1 MARERIQFHGLPA
14 RICWVG
20 LGDRHR
26 LGLAFNEMVASGEV
40 KAPVV
45 IGRDHLDSG
54 SVASPN
60 RETEAMR
67 DGSDAVSDWP
77 PLNGLLNTASGATWV
92 SLHHGG
98 GVGMAYSQHAGMVI
112 VADGARSSRPARAGA
127 VERSRQRGHAPR
139 RCGLSDRHELC
150 GGDGSRS
157 SRPTSLNIPATTVGR
172 PLSRSI
178 AFTVPLSDSGHGTS
192 LCPQVRYIPQASRSS
207 RPIANAQMLRGV
219 SDPKRNQ
226 TSCYGGA
233 FEKKLPAMRGA
244 SPQCVID
251 RRGAG
256 GGLKLQRSSNLTDI
270 TCRSRILTHRSRV
283 LGSSMMRSVVL
294 LSAAAVMTTPA
305 MAQDPEPA
313 TDEQAAAEVEIVVT
327 GSRIARKDYLA
338 NSPIVTL
345 TQEDI
350 KATGSTNIETL
361 INELPQFTPLGSA
374 SSNSPNV
381 AGQAQV
387 QLRGLGA
394 IRTLVLL
401 NGRRVVSSSASSVVD
416 LNVFP
421 TALISNV
428 ETITGGASS
437 TYGSDAVAGVLNF
450 QLNKKFDGVL
460 IDAQA
465 GISDRG
471 DAASQAVSLTVGQ
484 DIAAGRGNVV
494 LSLGYSNRDSVLNA
508 AREFSLI
515 GGFAGTSPL
524 GSTVFDATNLPS
536 AAAVSAAVPGAARGN
551 TFGFNNDGTLF
562 AYQGARDYLSPGG
575 VGYDGFRTPG
585 PLQQS
590 DFAYA
595 TADRNYMI
603 IPQQR
608 YNLYAATN
616 YEISPFAEVYTDFLF
631 SQYEANNQ
639 LASNPATGP
648 TTGFRIPAANP
659 FIPAELRAVLNSRS
673 NPAGSF
679 RLDKRFNELGPR
691 RQNEKYDVYQITAG
705 LRGRVPSV
713 GDWTYDAYLSY
724 GRVDNSTTYTGYLSR
739 SATQLLLDAPDGGVS
754 LCEGGFNPFG
764 EKPLSGSCIAYV
776 SRVPTNSTTND
787 QLVAELN
794 LQGGLFSLPAGE
806 VRAAVGATY
815 REQNYTFV
823 PDPMALAT
831 FTLNGVTGPEL
842 AGLSSQPLSG
852 SDKVRE
858 VYGELLIPLLRDIPL
873 IRSLET
879 NLGYRIS
886 DYDTIGSVS
895 TYKADLSWE
904 IFDGLRVRGGIQR
917 AVRAPSLGELFAAQ
931 SLSFP
936 NIGVPV
942 SSAGVRQFSG
952 DPCDIR
958 GAYRA
963 PSSAN
968 ASQVRALCVAQG
980 VPGQVVDAYTFSN
993 SQVSGLTG
1001 GNPSLK
1007 EETADSFTI
1016 GATLRSPFSSPW
1028 LSGLSASIDYYDI
1041 KIEQVVGTLATTEQ
1055 LRRCFN
1061 ENGTSN
1067 PTYDPNNFFC
1077 QLFSRDPNSGQIT
1090 GTLETNA
1097 NLGTLKT
1104 SGIDFQVDWALTL
1117 ADVGAPNW
1125 GSFAFN
1131 FVGTKL
1137 EEWKRQDIP
1146 GGNFTD
1152 RMGTISNAFGLTL
1165 PEWKFLSAL
1174 NWNYDPLTVGLRWR
1188 YVGSVENFNN
1198 REQVLGAVN
1207 YFDLNTSVKVN
1218 ERMTLRAGVNNL
1230 TDAQPPVYSPSIAA
1244 NTDPSTYDLVGRRYY
1259 VGITAR
1265 F

>member
-1 MARERIQFHGLPA
+1 MA
-14 RICWVG
+14 V
-20 LGDRHR
+20 
-26 LGLAFNEMVASGEV
+26 
-40 KAPVV
+40 
-45 IGRDHLDSG
+45 
-54 SVASPN
+54 
-60 RETEAMR
+60 
-67 DGSDAVSDWP
+67 
-77 PLNGLLNTASGATWV
+77 
-92 SLHHGG
+92 
-98 GVGMAYSQHAGMVI
+98 
-112 VADGARSSRPARAGA
+112 
-127 VERSRQRGHAPR
+127 
-139 RCGLSDRHELC
+139 
-150 GGDGSRS
+150 
-157 SRPTSLNIPATTVGR
+157 
-172 PLSRSI
+172 
-178 AFTVPLSDSGHGTS
+178 
-192 LCPQVRYIPQASRSS
+192 
-207 RPIANAQMLRGV
+207 
-219 SDPKRNQ
+219 
-226 TSCYGGA
+226 
-233 FEKKLPAMRGA
+233 
-244 SPQCVID
+244 
-251 RRGAG
+251 
-256 GGLKLQRSSNLTDI
+256 I
-270 TCRSRILTHRSRV
+270 TCRSRILTYRSRI
-283 LGSSMMRSVVL
+283 LGASMLRGAAL
-294 LSAAAVMTTPA
+294 LSAAALVTAPA
-305 MAQDPEPA
+305 VAQDGAPEADPQ
-313 TDEQAAAEVEIVVT
+313 TSAEAEGIVVT

-338 NSPIVTL
+338 NSPIVTV

-416 LNVFP
+416 LNLFP

-450 QLNKKFDGVL
+450 QLNRKFEGVQL
-460 IDAQA
+460 DAQS

-471 DAASQAVSLTVGQ
+471 DAASQGVSLTVGR

-494 LSLGYSNRDSVLNA
+494 LSLGYSNRESVLNA
-508 AREFSLI
+508 ARDFSLI

-524 GSTVFDATNLPS
+524 GSTVFDANNLPS
-536 AAAVSAAVPGAARGN
+536 VAAVSAAVPGAVRGN
-551 TFGFNNDGTLF
+551 TFGFNNNGTLF
-562 AYQGARDYLSPGG
+562 AYQGARDYISPGG
-575 VGYDGFRTPG
+575 VGYEGFRTPG
-585 PLQQS
+585 PLQQT
-590 DFAYA
+590 DFTYA
-595 TADRNYMI
+595 TGDRNYMI
-603 IPQQR
+603 IPQER
-608 YNLYAATN
+608 YNVYAAAN
-616 YEISPFAEVYTDFLF
+616 YEISPFANVYADFLF
-631 SQYEANNQ
+631 SQFDANNQ

-659 FIPAELRAVLNSRS
+659 FIPAELRAVLNSRP

-691 RQNEKYDVYQITAG
+691 RQNETYDVYQITAG
-705 LRGRVPSV
+705 LRGRVPGV

-739 SATQLLLDAPDGGVS
+739 SATQRLLDAPDGGAS
-754 LCEGGFNPFG
+754 LCAGGFNPFG
-764 EKPLSGSCIAYV
+764 ENPLSAACIAYI
-776 SRVPTNSTTND
+776 SRVPTNTTEND
-787 QLVAELN
+787 QRIAEIN
-794 LQGGLFSLPAGE
+794 LQGGLLDLPAGQ

-815 REQNYTFV
+815 REQNYEFV
-823 PDPMALAT
+823 PDAMALAT

-858 VYGELLIPLLRDIPL
+858 VYGELLIPLLRDLPL

-879 NLGYRIS
+879 NLGYRVS

-904 IFDGLRVRGGIQR
+904 IFEGLRVRGGIQR

-963 PSSAN
+963 PGGAN

-980 VPGQVVDAYTFSN
+980 IPGAVVDSYTFSN

-1001 GNPSLK
+1001 GNPLLK
-1007 EETADSFTI
+1007 EETADSFTV

-1028 LSGLSASIDYYDI
+1028 LSGLSASVDYYNI
-1041 KIEQVVGTLATTEQ
+1041 SIEQVVGTLATTEQ

-1090 GTLETNA
+1090 STLETNA

-1104 SGIDFQVDWALTL
+1104 SGLDFQIDWALTL
-1117 ADVGAPNW
+1117 ADVGGPDW

-1131 FVGTKL
+1131 FIGTKL

-1146 GGNFTD
+1146 GGDFTD
-1152 RMGTISNAFGLTL
+1152 RKGTISNAFGLTL

-1174 NWNYDPLTVGLRWR
+1174 NWNYDPLTVGIRWR
-1188 YVGSVENFNN
+1188 YVSSVENFNN
-1198 REQVLGAVN
+1198 RDQVLSAVN
-1207 YFDLNTSVKVN
+1207 YFDLNTSLTVN
-1218 ERMTLRAGVNNL
+1218 EAMTLRAGVNNL

>member
-1 MARERIQFHGLPA
+1 MI
-14 RICWVG
+14 
-20 LGDRHR
+20 
-26 LGLAFNEMVASGEV
+26 
-40 KAPVV
+40 
-45 IGRDHLDSG
+45 
-54 SVASPN
+54 
-60 RETEAMR
+60 
-67 DGSDAVSDWP
+67 
-77 PLNGLLNTASGATWV
+77 
-92 SLHHGG
+92 
-98 GVGMAYSQHAGMVI
+98 
-112 VADGARSSRPARAGA
+112 
-127 VERSRQRGHAPR
+127 
-139 RCGLSDRHELC
+139 
-150 GGDGSRS
+150 
-157 SRPTSLNIPATTVGR
+157 
-172 PLSRSI
+172 
-178 AFTVPLSDSGHGTS
+178 
-192 LCPQVRYIPQASRSS
+192 
-207 RPIANAQMLRGV
+207 
-219 SDPKRNQ
+219 
-226 TSCYGGA
+226 
-233 FEKKLPAMRGA
+233 
-244 SPQCVID
+244 
-251 RRGAG
+251 
-256 GGLKLQRSSNLTDI
+256 DI
-270 TCRSRILTHRSRV
+270 TCRSRILGQSV
-283 LGSSMMRSVVL
+283 LTGVALV
-294 LSAAAVMTTPA
+294 SAAGLATAPAAAQEAVAMPA
-305 MAQDPEPA
+305 A
-313 TDEQAAAEVEIVVT
+313 DEQNSAEVSDIVVT
-327 GSRIARKDYLA
+327 GSRIARKDYVA
-338 NSPIVTL
+338 NSPIVTV
-345 TQEDI
+345 TQEDF

-361 INELPQFTPLGSA
+361 IQELPQFTPLGSA

-416 LNVFP
+416 LNLFP

-450 QLNKKFDGVL
+450 QLNRKFEGVQL
-460 IDAQA
+460 DAQS

-471 DAASQAVSLTVGQ
+471 DAASQAVSLTVGR

-536 AAAVSAAVPGAARGN
+536 VAAVSAAVPGAARGN
-551 TFGFNNDGTLF
+551 TFGFNNNGTLF

-575 VGYDGFRTPG
+575 VGYEGFRTPG
-585 PLQQS
+585 PLQQT
-590 DFAYA
+590 DFTYA
-595 TADRNYMI
+595 TGDRNYMI

-608 YNLYAATN
+608 YNVYAAAN
-616 YEISPFAEVYTDFLF
+616 YEISPFAEVYADFLF
-631 SQYEANNQ
+631 SQYDANNQ

-659 FIPAELRAVLNSRS
+659 FIPAELRAVLNSRP

-691 RQNEKYDVYQITAG
+691 RQNETYDVYQITAG
-705 LRGRVPSV
+705 LRGRVPGV

-724 GRVDNSTTYTGYLSR
+724 GRVDNSTAYTGYLSR
-739 SATQLLLDAPDGGVS
+739 SATQKLLDAPDGGAS
-754 LCEGGFNPFG
+754 LCAGGFNPFG
-764 EKPLSGSCIAYV
+764 ENPLSPACIAYI
-776 SRVPTNSTTND
+776 SRVPTNTTKNN
-787 QLVAELN
+787 QRIAEIN
-794 LQGGLFSLPAGE
+794 LQGGLFNLPAGQ

-815 REQNYTFV
+815 REQNYAFV
-823 PDPMALAT
+823 PDAMALAT

-858 VYGELLIPLLRDIPL
+858 VYGELLIPLLRDLPL

-879 NLGYRIS
+879 NVGYRVS
-886 DYDTIGSVS
+886 DYATIGSVS

-904 IFDGLRVRGGIQR
+904 IFEGLRVRGGIQR

-963 PSSAN
+963 PGGAN

-980 VPGQVVDAYTFSN
+980 IPGQVVDSYTFSN
-993 SQVSGLTG
+993 AQVSGLTG
-1001 GNPSLK
+1001 GNPLLK
-1007 EETADSFTI
+1007 EETADSFTV

-1028 LSGLSASIDYYDI
+1028 LSGLSASVDYYNI
-1041 KIEQVVGTLATTEQ
+1041 SIEQVVGTLATTEQ

-1090 GTLETNA
+1090 STLETNA

-1104 SGIDFQVDWALTL
+1104 SGVDFQIDWALTL
-1117 ADVGAPNW
+1117 ADVGGPDW
-1125 GSFAFN
+1125 GSFALN
-1131 FVGTKL
+1131 FIGTKL

-1146 GGNFTD
+1146 GGDFTD
-1152 RMGTISNAFGLTL
+1152 RKGTISNAFGLTL

-1174 NWNYDPLTVGLRWR
+1174 NWKYNPLTVGVRWR

-1198 REQVLGAVN
+1198 RDQALGAVN
-1207 YFDLNTSVKVN
+1207 YFDLNTSLKVN
-1218 ERMTLRAGVNNL
+1218 ELMTFRAGVNNL